1 MTDSRFKERMASLL
15 GDGYEAFFA
24 ALSSKSVRGARI
36 NPIKCKDKNIP
47 LSAGLGFEE
56 LSYVKDGYIMHTGE
70 GVGSTPE
77 HHAGMIYVQDPGAM
91 ATLGAVDISPDWRVI
106 DMCSAPGG
114 KSSQAAASLSDE
126 GFLLSNEYVPKRA
139 KTVVSNFERLGIK
152 NAVVTS
158 LDTDFLPELY
168 SEFFDLVIADVPCS
182 GEGMFRKSEEAVAE
196 WSEENVLACAERQRR
211 ILKNAPPLL
220 KEGGYLIYSTCTY
233 SLEENEMVIDAFLR
247 DNPNFEILPVREALI
262 EKTEPG
268 IVFDGAYSKNLSYAR
283 RFYPHKSE
291 GEGQFIALLKKN
303 CSKNAKKQ
311 TILYKDLAKE
321 PRPEE
326 KAAIEKFFAENLI
339 QRPRGR
345 VAKVG
350 ENLVIIS
357 HGYPIP
363 PKSVFSAGVLLGNVE
378 KGLLFPSHQF
388 FSAYGEL
395 FIRREVLHRDDGRI
409 IKYIRGEEIESSDK
423 EARGFCAVFYE
434 GAALGGGKIS
444 SGKIKNHYPKGLRQ
458 NIK

>member
-1 MTDSRFKERMASLL
+1 MWDARFKERMQSLL
-15 GDGYEAFFA
+15 GDGCEAFFA
-24 ALSSKSVRGARI
+24 ALECEAVRGARI
-36 NPIKCKDKNIP
+36 NPIKCKNPDAA
-47 LSAGLGFEE
+47 LSAGLG
-56 LSYVKDGYIMHTGE
+56 LDALPYVNDGYIMRTGE

-91 ATLGAVDISPDWRVI
+91 ATLGAIDISPDWRVL

-114 KSSQAAASLSDE
+114 KSSQAAARLSQD
-126 GFLLSNEYVPKRA
+126 GFILSNEYVPKRA
-139 KTVVSNFERLGIK
+139 KIVVSNFERLGIK

-158 LDTDFLPELY
+158 LDTDCLPELY

-182 GEGMFRKSEEAVAE
+182 GEGMFRKSEEAVTE
-196 WSEENVLACAERQRR
+196 WSEENVLLCAERQKK
-211 ILKNAPPLL
+211 ILKNAPPVL
-220 KEGGYLIYSTCTY
+220 KEGGYLLYSTCTY
-233 SLEENEMVIDAFLR
+233 SLEENEMVIDSFLLEH
-247 DNPNFEILPVREALI
+247 PEFEIVPVNEALI

-268 IVFDGAYSKNLSYAR
+268 IVFDGAHSEKLSYAR

-291 GEGQFIALLKKN
+291 GEGQFVALLKK
-303 CSKNAKKQ
+303 SGSSSKKQ
-311 TILYKDLAKE
+311 TVLYKDAAKE
-321 PRPEE
+321 PKPEE
-326 KAAIEKFFAENLI
+326 KAAIDKFFSENLTE
-339 QRPRGR
+339 RPHGR

-363 PKSVFSAGVLLGNVE
+363 PKSVFSAGVLLGTVE
-378 KGLLFPSHQF
+378 KGLLFPAHQF

-395 FIRREVLHRDDGRI
+395 FIRREELHRDDPRVA
-409 IKYIRGEEIESSDK
+409 KYIRGEEIEATDK

-444 SGKIKNHYPKGLRQ
+444 SGKVKNHYPKGLRQ

>member
-1 MTDSRFKERMASLL
+1 MTDIRFKERMASLL
-15 GDGYEAFFA
+15 GDGCEAFFA
-24 ALSSKSVRGARI
+24 ALSGEAVRGARI
-36 NPIKCKDKNIP
+36 NPIKCKNPDAVF
-47 LSAGLGFEE
+47 SAELGLEE
-56 LSYVKDGYIMHTGE
+56 LSYVNGGYIMRAGE

-91 ATLGAVDISPDWRVI
+91 ATLGAIDISPDWRVL

-114 KSSQAAASLSDE
+114 KSSQAAARLSE
-126 GFLLSNEYVPKRA
+126 GGFLLSNEYVPKRA
-139 KTVVSNFERLGIK
+139 KIVVSNFERLGIK

-158 LDTDFLPELY
+158 LDTDVLPELY

-182 GEGMFRKSEEAVAE
+182 GEGMFRKSEEAVTE
-196 WSEENVLACAERQRR
+196 WSEENVLLCAERQRK

-247 DNPNFEILPVREALI
+247 DNPDFEIVPVKEALI

-268 IVFDGAYSKNLSYAR
+268 IVFEGAYSQNLHLAR

-291 GEGQFIALLKKN
+291 GEGQFVALLKKGGSN
-303 CSKNAKKQ
+303 TKKQ
-311 TILYKDLAKE
+311 TILYKNAAKE
-321 PRPEE
+321 PSREE
-326 KAAIEKFFAENLI
+326 WAAIDKFFSENLTD
-339 QRPRGR
+339 RPHGR

-363 PKSVFSAGVLLGNVE
+363 PKSVFSAGVLIGTVE
-378 KGLLFPSHQF
+378 KGLLFPAHQF

-395 FIRREVLHRDDGRI
+395 FIRKINLSRGDERVA
-409 IKYIRGEEIESSDK
+409 KYLRGEEIEAADK
-423 EARGFCAVFYE
+423 EARGWCSVFYE
-434 GAALGGGKIS
+434 GAALGGGKMS
-444 SGKIKNHYPKGLRQ
+444 SGRIKNHYPKGLRQ